1 MRTGNRGP
9 KARDSRPSRAEDVER
24 RSLPFLLLACGL
36 ACAPAPKPGAVAVPP
51 KPGDNLVLTVRES
64 VDTPEED
71 TTTYG
76 RIFLNGEPAGRTEL
90 SPKSAPKR
98 WGARLPEGNQLLRF
112 EVWDSTGSEPGD
124 RRADDFQPRERF
136 FRVEAGLRTLVDLKF
151 RDKGRA
157 YDFEV
162 ARESLP

>member
-1 MRTGNRGP
+1 MKRG
-9 KARDSRPSRAEDVER
+9 AFAA
-24 RSLPFLLLACGL
+24 LAAL
-36 ACAPAPKPGAVAVPP
+36 WLSCAPAPRPAPAPALP
-51 KPGDNLVLTVRES
+51 KPDDNLVLTVRET

-71 TTTYG
+71 TPTYG
-76 RIFLNGEPAGRTEL
+76 RVYLNGEPAGRTEL

-112 EVWDSTGSEPGD
+112 EVWDSTGSEPGE

-136 FRVEAGLRTLVDLKF
+136 FRVEAGMRTMVELRF

-157 YDFEV
+157 YDFDV
-162 ARESLP
+162 TRGSLP